1 MNVAVLPNLNRNKSL
16 SCLLEVLERLNKLDV
31 SVLLMNEIYNFLV
44 ENKYMKKFN
53 NNGKFIEHYQDID
66 DLFKACDIALT
77 IGGDGTIINYA
88 KHAAENDKLIL
99 GINVGRLGF
108 VAGLEPNEL
117 DKLEELVNG
126 KYTIDKRM
134 MLEIIIEDKLT
145 TKRFYALNDM
155 VISRGYSTKM
165 IDVDVKFDED
175 NNIHYR
181 ADGVI
186 FSTPTGS
193 SAYSLSAG
201 GPIVEPN
208 VECVILTPICSHS
221 LVSRPIIFNS
231 KTNILITAF
240 SEENAILS
248 IDGIGVMDITGG
260 HQIKVTSANRYVKL
274 IKVKKDGFYNILSSK
289 LKPN

>member
-1 MNVAVLPNLNRNKSL
+1 MKIAVLPNLNRNKSL
-16 SCLLEVLERLNKLDV
+16 SCLIEVLERLANLGIY
-31 SVLLMNEIYNFLV
+31 VLLMNEIYSFLV
-44 ENKYMKKFN
+44 ENKHIKTSN
-53 NNGKFIEHYQDID
+53 SKFIENYRDIN

-108 VAGLEPNEL
+108 VAGLEPYEL
-117 DKLEELVNG
+117 DRLEELVNG
-126 KYTIDKRM
+126 QYTIDKRM
-134 MLEIIIEDKLT
+134 MLEVIVEDELT

-165 IDVDVKFDED
+165 IDVDVKFDQD

-181 ADGVI
+181 ADGVV

-208 VECVILTPICSHS
+208 VECVVLTPICPHS

-231 KTNILITAF
+231 KTNILINAF
-240 SEENAILS
+240 SEENVILS
-248 IDGIGVMDITGG
+248 IDGIGVMNVTKRHKIN
-260 HQIKVTSANRYVKL
+260 VTSANRYVKL
-274 IKVKKDGFYNILSSK
+274 IKVKKDGFYNILSNK
-289 LKPN
+289 LKQN